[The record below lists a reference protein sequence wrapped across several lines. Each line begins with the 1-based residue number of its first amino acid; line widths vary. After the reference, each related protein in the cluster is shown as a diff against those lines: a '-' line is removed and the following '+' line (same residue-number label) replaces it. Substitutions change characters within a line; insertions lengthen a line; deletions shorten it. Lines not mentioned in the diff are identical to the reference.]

1 MKQKLHSLYEKINNK
16 IINKKPIDLRIKNK
30 QIALC
35 SNLLLRIL
43 SFSDYVDIESMNNIF
58 SDIDMNEYEL
68 LGTKLK

>member
-16 IINKKPIDLRIKNK
+16 IINKKSIDLRIKNK

-43 SFSDYVDIESMNNIF
+43 SFSNYVDIESMNNIF

>member
-1 MKQKLHSLYEKINNK
+1 MKQKLHSLHEKINNK
-16 IINKKPIDLRIKNK
+16 IINKKPIDLRIKGK

-43 SFSDYVDIESMNNIF
+43 SFSNYVDIESMNNIF